1 MRTALTR
8 PTSSLACVALGAGD
22 WEGENS
28 KQMTDKSLRAEFG
41 LWPMACVAVALI
53 STYVFL
59 QDLIKPDWPAWVLTP
74 LLVIG
79 FRGALN
85 VTPEDSFLK
94 GALRLFAL
102 LSVLFMTVYG
112 LLDAIFSSDGPVWA
126 IAPIIVLGIWFGL
139 STVADI
145 EGD

>member
-1 MRTALTR
+1 
-8 PTSSLACVALGAGD
+8 
-22 WEGENS
+22 
-28 KQMTDKSLRAEFG
+28 MTDKSLRADLG
-41 LWPMACVAVALI
+41 WWPLACVAVALV

-79 FRGALN
+79 FRGALS
-85 VTPEDSFLK
+85 VTGEDSFLK

-102 LSVLFMTVYG
+102 LSVLFMTAYG
-112 LLDAIFSSDGPVWA
+112 LLDAVFSSDGPVWA

-145 EGD
+145 EAD